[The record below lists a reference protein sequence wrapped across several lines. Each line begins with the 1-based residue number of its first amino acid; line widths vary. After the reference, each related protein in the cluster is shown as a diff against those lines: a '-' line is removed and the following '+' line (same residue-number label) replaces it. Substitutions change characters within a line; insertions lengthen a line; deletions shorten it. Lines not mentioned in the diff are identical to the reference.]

1 MKVLGLSLILV
12 LITGCTVAI
21 SPPPTAT
28 QSHDV
33 TDSDQ
38 DGVIN
43 ARDRCD
49 NTPRGAVIDNQ
60 GCPNYIQPTAARQS
74 PTASARQIDVYFASN
89 TAKVT
94 TAAITNI
101 DAMADFLMDY
111 PGTTLRLTGHASAGG
126 SASYNHALS
135 YRRAMTVKRA
145 LIDRG
150 ITPQRIDVVAKGET
164 DAKHGSGTADAYRR
178 VSGEVLNFKGDVEKA
193 WTIFTRR
200 PQS

>member
-1 MKVLGLSLILV
+1 MKVFGLSLILV
-12 LITGCTVAI
+12 LVTGCTVAL
-21 SPPPTAT
+21 SPPPTAK
-28 QSHDV
+28 QIHDV

-43 ARDRCD
+43 ARDRCA
-49 NTPRGAVIDNQ
+49 NTPRGAVVDNQ
-60 GCPNYIQPTAARQS
+60 GCPNYIQPTSEHPS
-74 PTASARQIDVYFASN
+74 PTASARQIDVFFALD

-94 TAAITNI
+94 TDAITDI
-101 DAMADFLMDY
+101 DAMANFLMNY
-111 PGTTLRLTGHASAGG
+111 PDTELRLTGHASADG
-126 SASYNHALS
+126 STSYNHALS

-164 DAKHGSGTADAYRR
+164 DAKHGSESADKYRR